1 VTTEYTDERDVVVA
15 AEGVY
20 APQEDSQLL
29 IDVMEKTGLAIGRRV
44 ADLCAGNGVV
54 AINAAELGASAVSAF
69 DICPRAVRCA
79 RVNALSVGVEVD
91 VHLGSWAR
99 AVEFAPFDLVV
110 CNPPY
115 VPHDPGLDNAVLSA
129 IVGPAH
135 AWNAGYDGRLV
146 LDPLCEAVPELLAVR
161 GSLLLV
167 QSEFAEP
174 RRTLAA
180 LSNAGLDAEV
190 IARQWIPFGPVLSSR
205 ASWLEETDRLDPGRR
220 EEELLMIRADKP

>member
-115 VPHDPGLDNAVLSA
+115 VPHIRVSTMRCCQPSSDRRMHGTPDTTGDWCSIRFARPCPSCWRSAAACCWYSRNSPSRGAPLPRFPMQDWTLKLLPGNGFRSGPCCHHARRGWKKP
-129 IVGPAH
+129 IV
-135 AWNAGYDGRLV
+135 
-146 LDPLCEAVPELLAVR
+146 
-161 GSLLLV
+161 SI
-167 QSEFAEP
+167 
-174 RRTLAA
+174 LAA
-180 LSNAGLDAEV
+180 
-190 IARQWIPFGPVLSSR
+190 ARRSC
-205 ASWLEETDRLDPGRR
+205 
-220 EEELLMIRADKP
+220 

>member
-29 IDVMEKTGLAIGRRV
+29 IDVTEKTGLAIGRRV

-79 RVNALSVGVEVD
+79 RVRALSVGVEVD

-129 IVGPAH
+129 IVGPAR

-146 LDPLCEAVPELLAVR
+146 LDPLCEAVPELLAAR

-220 EEELLMIRADKP
+220 EEELLVIRADKP